1 MAMAPT
7 PPITAYDALGLVGAA
22 MFVVAFAGVQ
32 IEKLDARGW
41 PALALNFVGAILV
54 LISLIHAF
62 NLASF
67 VLESVW
73 GLVAAYGLLKL
84 FLRR

>member
-1 MAMAPT
+1 LDVHLT
-7 PPITAYDALGLVGAA
+7 PFDALGLVGAT

-32 IEKLDARGW
+32 VEKLDPHGW
-41 PALALNFVGAILV
+41 PALTMNFVGAILV
-54 LISLIHAF
+54 LISLAFAF

-73 GLVAAYGLLKL
+73 GLIALYGLIKL
-84 FLRR
+84 VLRRRG